1 MCTSNLPSFKQCSS
15 VSSVSPVSG
24 SHLDWT
30 DSFCWSIAC
39 LGIQLQMCTSL
50 THRRE
55 RQRCTGKGCF
65 CCCWRL
71 PFSSHARSSWFWGD
85 TNLLVKSP
93 HSICFAE
100 GFRTFCS
107 GPRPGIV
114 SQSSPLPFNVSSRC
128 NYCNAL
134 WLGATLEDQSEAT
147 AATHC
152 GFPLAR
158 NCSPQ
163 ATCHNNSFNTLYR
176 FAFLM
181 FKVAFI
187 QISRDM
193 GKLAPL
199 CWLAWAGKP
208 RAWFTQRLGTFGS
221 SVFPSLLKVDLT
233 AFVLSFAGSLLQ
245 VSPPAL
251 TSSAGS
257 SGAPLPAPCVPCCI
271 PATQGW
277 NTS

>member
-1 MCTSNLPSFKQCSS
+1 MCISNLPSFNPCSS
-15 VSSVSPVSG
+15 VSSVSAVSG

-30 DSFCWSIAC
+30 DSFCWSVAW
-39 LGIQLQMCTSL
+39 LGIQLQMSTSL

-55 RQRCTGKGCF
+55 IQWYTGRSCF

-71 PFSSHARSSWFWGD
+71 PFSSHVRSSRFWGD
-85 TNLLVKSP
+85 TNLLVRSQ
-93 HSICFAE
+93 HSICFTE
-100 GFRTFCS
+100 GFRSFCS
-107 GPRPGIV
+107 GSGPGTA
-114 SQSSPLPFNVSSRC
+114 SQSFPLPFNFSSRC

-134 WLGATLEDQSEAT
+134 RLGATLEDQSEPT

-176 FAFLM
+176 FVFLM

-187 QISRDM
+187 WINRDM

-199 CWLAWAGKP
+199 C
-208 RAWFTQRLGTFGS
+208 
-221 SVFPSLLKVDLT
+221 
-233 AFVLSFAGSLLQ
+233 
-245 VSPPAL
+245 
-251 TSSAGS
+251 
-257 SGAPLPAPCVPCCI
+257 
-271 PATQGW
+271 
-277 NTS
+277 